1 MVVLPYFLAPLIGW
15 FVSGVLK
22 FMINYIRFGK
32 EAKQRVGNGGFPSTH
47 TTVVTT
53 PSMLIGLSEGFNS
66 PMFALAVAVTFIV
79 IIDATGLRRAVG
91 RHAVAINIMTS
102 DSSAIQPTKL
112 RESMGHTRLE
122 IIGGLVLGILL
133 GYLLYGIA
141 G

>member
-1 MVVLPYFLAPLIGW
+1 
-15 FVSGVLK
+15 
-22 FMINYIRFGK
+22 MINYIRFGK

-133 GYLLYGIA
+133 GYLLHGIA